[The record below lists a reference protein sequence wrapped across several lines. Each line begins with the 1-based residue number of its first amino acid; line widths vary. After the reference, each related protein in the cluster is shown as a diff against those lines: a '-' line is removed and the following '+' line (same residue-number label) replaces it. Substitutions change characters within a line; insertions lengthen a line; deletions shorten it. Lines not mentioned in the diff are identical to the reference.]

1 MSTPKP
7 RASRPAWRDHFG
19 WYALGIFAIAFVVRA
34 LHVWQLRS
42 APFFRLPMGDAASYH
57 TWGRE
62 IAAGDWIGTETFYQA
77 PLYPYF
83 LGAIYA
89 LFGDDLLTL
98 RFVQAALGSASCALL
113 ALAGHRLFSRNVG
126 IVAGLMLAFY
136 APALFFD
143 GLIQKSMLDVFLLSV
158 SLALLSALVR
168 EPRQRRAWLW
178 AGAAVGCLVL
188 TRENAAVFVIAIL
201 VWLVVLWRQLGRE
214 RFVLGA
220 TFVLGLAIV
229 LVPVAVRNKVVGGEF
244 QLTTMQFGPNF
255 YIGNNPD
262 ADGTY
267 QPVVFGRGDPRYERR
282 DATQIAERA
291 LGRTLTPGQVS
302 RYWTSRA
309 LAYIATQPG
318 DWLRLTARKVMLA
331 WNASEVADTEDQLS
345 HADWSI
351 PLRLFGYVWHF
362 GVLAPLAFAGM
373 WLTWHRRAQLSL
385 LYFMLAAYAAS
396 LVMFAVM
403 GRYRYPL
410 VPFLVLFAAA
420 GVVAIPRTLG
430 TGWSRKT
437 VWGGVATVAAL
448 VFCNWPVLSM
458 GEMRAVTAL
467 NLGTELQAQGKLDEA
482 ISQYR
487 YALELTPDDALAHS
501 NLGTALAAQGKFD
514 EAIEHYE
521 RALALAPEDADSYS
535 NLGNTLFA
543 LDRTDEAIR
552 RFRQALEIDPSSAEA
567 HGGLGAAL
575 QSQGKVDEA
584 ITHLRRAI
592 ELGPALVEAYNYLG
606 LALASQ
612 GRMAEATAEFRRALE
627 IDPDFA
633 DAHANLARAAQLQG
647 HPDQALHHY
656 REVLRVA
663 PRSAEAHNDLG
674 TALASQNELDEAID
688 HFRRALELG
697 PGFAEA
703 HVNLGTALQLQ
714 GHLEEAV
721 MHYREALRIAPDATE
736 VRARLDA
743 ARAQLTARS
752 P

>member
-1 MSTPKP
+1 MSTPTP
-7 RASRPAWRDHFG
+7 GTSRPAWRDQFG
-19 WYALGIFAIAFVVRA
+19 WYALGIFVVAFVVRA

-42 APFFRLPMGDAASYH
+42 APFFSLPMGDAESYH
-57 TWGRE
+57 TWGKE

-83 LGAIYA
+83 LGTIYT
-89 LFGDDLLTL
+89 LFGPDLLTL
-98 RFVQAALGSASCALL
+98 RLVQAALGSASCALL
-113 ALAGHRLFSRNVG
+113 AVVGHRFFSRNVG
-126 IVAGLMLAFY
+126 IVAGLMLALY

-143 GLIQKSMLDVFLLSV
+143 GLIQKSVLDVFLVCL

-168 EPRQRRAWLW
+168 QPHQRWAWLW
-178 AGAAVGCLVL
+178 PGVAVGCLML
-188 TRENAAVFVIAIL
+188 TRENAAVFVVAIL
-201 VWLVVLWRQLGRE
+201 VWLVAFQRQLGRE
-214 RFVLGA
+214 RLMLGA
-220 TFVLGLAIV
+220 TFALGLAMV
-229 LVPVAVRNKVVGGEF
+229 LVPVATRNKVVGGEF

-267 QPVVFGRGDPRYERR
+267 QPLVFGRGDPRYERR
-282 DATQIAERA
+282 DATEIAERA
-291 LGRTLTPGQVS
+291 LGRTLTAGQVS
-302 RYWTSRA
+302 RYWTGRA
-309 LAYIATQPG
+309 LEYIWTQPG

-351 PLRLFGYVWHF
+351 PLRLSGYVWHF
-362 GVLAPLAFAGM
+362 GVLAPLAFAGIG
-373 WLTWHRRAQLSL
+373 LTWHRRAQLSL
-385 LYFMLAAYAAS
+385 LYLMLVAYAAS

-410 VPFLVLFAAA
+410 VPFLVLFSAA
-420 GVVAIPRTLG
+420 GVVAIPRALG
-430 TGWSRKT
+430 TGWSRQT
-437 VWGGVATVAAL
+437 IWGGVATVAVL

-487 YALELTPDDALAHS
+487 HALELTPDDALAHS

-514 EAIEHYE
+514 EAIGHYE
-521 RALALAPEDADSYS
+521 RALTLAPEDADSYS
-535 NLGNTLFA
+535 NLGNTLVA

-552 RFRQALEIDPSSAEA
+552 RFRQALDIDPSSAEA

-592 ELGPALVEAYNYLG
+592 ELGPALVDAHNYLG

-612 GRMAEATAEFRRALE
+612 NRMADAIVEFRRALE

-633 DAHANLARAAQLQG
+633 DAHANLARAAQLDG
-647 HPDQALHHY
+647 NLDQAIHHY
-656 REVLRVA
+656 RELLRIA
-663 PRSAEAHNDLG
+663 PESSETHNDLG
-674 TALASQNELDEAID
+674 VALASQNELAEAID
-688 HFRRALELG
+688 HFRQAIQSA
-697 PGFAEA
+697 PQFAEA
-703 HVNLGTALQLQ
+703 HGNLAMALQIQ
-714 GHLEEAV
+714 GNLDEAIR
-721 MHYREALRIAPDATE
+721 HYQEAARIAPGNPE
-736 VRARLDA
+736 LESRLQA
-743 ARAQLTARS
+743 ALALCR
-752 P
+752 